1 MLITY
6 FPVPQ
11 FFFVTLAPKP
21 SCMMDLFL
29 FGFTGNYRAQVTF
42 SMMRNIP

>member
-6 FPVPQ
+6 FPVPP
-11 FFFVTLAPKP
+11 FFLSLAPKP
-21 SCMMDLFL
+21 SCMIDLFL

-42 SMMRNIP
+42 SMMRGIL